1 MKRLKKSFATVYN
14 ETVENLVFHVN
25 FIQIDYYS
33 TSMCECVVDGF
44 SHPDKCP
51 IDFSESG
58 HLSFKEQ
65 VLAPSLVF
73 GRGPT
78 TIKYFK
84 ELG

>member
-1 MKRLKKSFATVYN
+1 
-14 ETVENLVFHVN
+14 
-25 FIQIDYYS
+25 
-33 TSMCECVVDGF
+33 MCECVVDGF

-78 TIKYFK
+78 TISILRNWVRKFTLFISVK
-84 ELG
+84 CGLLCLLI